1 MKKTFALLASLT
13 IVLAAVPAAMATNG
27 TSLIGIGP
35 ISRAMGGAGVAAPQD
50 AVSAIFANPAAACFS
65 PYCPGSSVDFA
76 GTWFNPNVDGKTV
89 NNSLPPPFP
98 IPTAEAESQLNPFV
112 VPAIGVSTPI
122 NEKLRFGI
130 GMYGVSGL
138 GADYKGTSLP
148 PIYTQLQTMK
158 FAPNLAWLITPDFS
172 VGASVEVVWQNLD
185 LGQGATHDYA
195 LGLQLGVLYRLGK
208 FNIGASYT
216 TPESVT
222 HKNVSDFN
230 DPSGELYDLEIESP
244 HTFKFGVAFE
254 PNTSVLLEVYSR
266 WYGWGS
272 AAGYKDFGWDDQWV
286 FGIGGQ
292 WRLADRW
299 ALRLGYNYGETPLK
313 DNTGFNPFGN
323 TDVQGVPVNNV
334 NYELLRVIGF
344 PAIAEHHFTAGFGF
358 DITKSWILNLSFMYS
373 PEETFSE
380 SSAGD
385 ALVLESNMSQWSST
399 FGLTWYF

>member
-1 MKKTFALLASLT
+1 M
-13 IVLAAVPAAMATNG
+13 
-27 TSLIGIGP
+27 
-35 ISRAMGGAGVAAPQD
+35 
-50 AVSAIFANPAAACFS
+50 
-65 PYCPGSSVDFA
+65 
-76 GTWFNPNVDGKTV
+76 DGKTV

-358 DITKSWILNLSFMYS
+358 DITKSWVLNLSFMYS